1 MSHEE
6 DTANTLPGNGDLS
19 ALNAASSENVEGAM
33 HSMQIEAERPE
44 LPPRILVVE
53 DDASLA
59 NVEADVLTACGY
71 IVTLAGTGELAILAL
86 RESIPDLVVLDLEL
100 PGSMTGWDVLKV
112 LRTHSMIPV
121 LLTSSETSV
130 RKRIRILGETRSTL
144 DHLPKPYPL
153 QALLKRIESMLITI
167 PQ

>member
-1 MSHEE
+1 MSQEK
-6 DTANTLPGNGDLS
+6 DTAHTLPDNGNLS
-19 ALNAASSENVEGAM
+19 ALSAASPEIVEGTAQM
-33 HSMQIEAERPE
+33 EAEEPK

-59 NVEADVLTACGY
+59 NVEVDVLIACGY
-71 IVTLAGTGELAILAL
+71 TVTLAGTGELAILAF

-100 PGSMTGWDVLKV
+100 PGSMTGWDVLQV

-130 RKRIRILGETRSTL
+130 RRRLRIHGETRSTL
-144 DHLPKPYPL
+144 DYLPKPYPL
-153 QALLKRIESMLITI
+153 QALLKRIESMLITV